1 MLTRPSLK
9 INKMDIEKFIEDW
22 ISVSNNYNT
31 EKYLEFYTEDAV
43 LDDPSVG
50 RKFNGKNG
58 IKEYFESY
66 FIGYKTQTK
75 KVGLV
80 LKDGSQAHL
89 EVVFT
94 GDFPE
99 GKVGGTFDF
108 KFKQGKI
115 AFVSAD
121 LIL

>member
-1 MLTRPSLK
+1 
-9 INKMDIEKFIEDW
+9 MDIQHFIENW
-22 ISVSNNYNT
+22 IAAGNQYDTN
-31 EKYLEFYTEDAV
+31 KYLGFYLPGAI

-50 RKFNGKNG
+50 RKFIGHEG

-75 KVGLV
+75 ISNLDI
-80 LKDGSQAHL
+80 KDEENAHL

-99 GKVGGTFDF
+99 GKIGGTFDF
-108 KFKQGKI
+108 IFKQGRI
-115 AFVSAD
+115 AFVKAD
-121 LIL
+121 LLH